1 MASATFALTLGGIFS
16 MNTNI
21 LLESGTNELELLEFQ
36 VGDSNFG
43 INISKVVEIMM
54 DQDVTPVP
62 NAPEE
67 IEGVFIPRD
76 KLISVIDLHKV
87 VHVPHASSGKEIFII
102 CEFNRMNV
110 AFHVTSVKGIQRIS
124 WSDISDPPA
133 VANGNGSDA
142 IGLATGVAKIDDRI
156 IIIMDFEKIVSTLNR
171 DAGLDLNGLDQIDKA
186 SVITGSKRLVVA
198 DDSKFLNKMITDSLG
213 KMGFHNIV
221 SFTNGQDAWDYI
233 QTFKDK
239 DDDITSHIAC
249 VISDIEMPKMDGHR
263 LTKLIKDDKVLRRIP
278 VVLFSSLINEQMIAK
293 GKSVGADGQF
303 SKPQIKEL
311 ISFLVNILS

>member
-1 MASATFALTLGGIFS
+1 

-36 VGDSNFG
+36 VGDNNFG
-43 INISKVVEIMM
+43 INISKVVEIMINE
-54 DQDVTPVP
+54 DVTPVP
-62 NAPEE
+62 NSPEE

-87 VHVPHASSGKEIFII
+87 VHVPHTSSGKEIFII
-102 CEFNRMNV
+102 CEFNRMHV

-124 WSDISDPPA
+124 WADIAEQQAVTSGSSDE
-133 VANGNGSDA
+133 A
-142 IGLATGVAKIDDRI
+142 IGLATGVAKINDRI

-171 DAGLDLNGLDQIDKA
+171 DAGLDINGLEKIDRPT
-186 SVITGSKRLVVA
+186 VMTGNKHIVVA
-198 DDSKFLNKMITDSLG
+198 DDSKFLNKMITDSLS
-213 KMGFHNIV
+213 KVGFHNIM
-221 SFTNGQDAWDYI
+221 SFSNGQDAWEYV
-233 QTFKDK
+233 QSFKDK

-249 VISDIEMPKMDGHR
+249 IISDIEMPKMDGHR
-263 LTKLIKDDKVLRRIP
+263 LTKLIKDDKTLSQIP
-278 VVLFSSLINEQMIAK
+278 VLLFSSLINEQMIAK

-311 ISFLVNILS
+311 ISYLIKVLS

>member
-1 MASATFALTLGGIFS
+1 MLLIFGRDFS

-36 VGDSNFG
+36 VGDNNFG

-54 DQDVTPVP
+54 DQEVTPVP

-87 VHVPHASSGKEIFII
+87 VHVPHVESGKEIFII
-102 CEFNRMNV
+102 CEFNRMHV
-110 AFHVTSVKGIQRIS
+110 AFHVTKVKGIQRIS
-124 WSDISDPPA
+124 WADISDPPA
-133 VANGNGSDA
+133 VANGNGNDA

-156 IIIMDFEKIVSTLNR
+156 IIILDFEKIVSTLNS
-171 DAGLDLNGLDQIDKA
+171 DAGLDLSGIDQIEKA
-186 SVITGSKRLVVA
+186 SDITGSKRLVVA

-213 KMGFHNIV
+213 KMGFHNVV
-221 SFTNGQDAWDYI
+221 SFSNGQDAWEYVSA
-233 QTFKDK
+233 FKSK
-239 DDDITSHIAC
+239 GDDITSHIAC

-263 LTKLIKDDKVLRRIP
+263 LTKLIKDDKVLKKIP

-311 ISFLVNILS
+311 INFLVKTLS